1 MGILL
6 VYPMFSMVLLT
17 FIVACI
23 AIKARIASVKDKT
36 VSAKFFRLMDGQ
48 EVPEVITKTTR
59 NFNNQFEI
67 PTLFYVVCT
76 LYVCLG
82 INSIIALTF
91 AWGFVVLRIAHS
103 YIHLT
108 YNHIL
113 HRMATFW
120 LSFMCVMV
128 LWVNLL
134 LQKL

>member
-1 MGILL
+1 MDILL
-6 VYPMFSMVLLT
+6 LYPMFSMVLLT

-23 AIKARIASVKDKT
+23 AVKVRIASVKGKS
-36 VSAKFFRLMDGQ
+36 VSAKYFRLMDGQ
-48 EVPEVITKTTR
+48 NVPENITKTTR

-67 PTLFYVVCT
+67 PTLFYVVCS

-91 AWGFVVLRIAHS
+91 AWMFVFLRVTHA
-103 YIHLT
+103 YIHLI

-128 LWVNLL
+128 LWINLL
-134 LQKL
+134 LQKI

>member
-1 MGILL
+1 MFTLFI
-6 VYPMFSMVLLT
+6 YPMFAMVLLT

-23 AIKARIASVKDKT
+23 AVVARVSSVKNKT
-36 VSAKFFRLMDGQ
+36 VNAKFFRLMEGQ
-48 EVPEVITKTTR
+48 VIPEVITKTTR

-76 LYVCLG
+76 LYICLG
-82 INSIIALTF
+82 VNSVIGLVF
-91 AWGFVVLRIAHS
+91 AWLFVVLRIAHS

-113 HRMATFW
+113 YRMASFW
-120 LSFMCVMV
+120 LSFMCVMA

-134 LQKL
+134 IQKI